1 MFVEKR
7 NVASCKESTKLNQ
20 IQFYL
25 LAYVYK
31 EYQKDELFTAA
42 DVLLKVS
49 KQGLYDQLVKDTGM
63 KRLTKETIGQAL
75 NTARHKLPTVLS
87 MEVVDNVLRHYKV
100 VGDWDATSYEWENP
114 PKEKKSRKT
123 MTSTGRLT
131 KLEVKVDELQMDVAG
146 LKSSVAAMEEDLR
159 KTREMMRKLMDRVSI
174 ILDGVGGKYSPPV
187 STRAASEVLVGDT
200 FKRFGDEE
208 IGERV
213 RDD

>member
-1 MFVEKR
+1 M
-7 NVASCKESTKLNQ
+7 A
-20 IQFYL
+20 
-25 LAYVYK
+25 
-31 EYQKDELFTAA
+31 
-42 DVLLKVS
+42 
-49 KQGLYDQLVKDTGM
+49 
-63 KRLTKETIGQAL
+63 RLTKETIGQAL
-75 NTARHKLPTVLS
+75 NTARHKLPTVLG

-114 PKEKKSRKT
+114 PKGKKTRKT

-146 LKSSVAAMEEDLR
+146 LKSSDADVLLQMQ
-159 KTREMMRKLMDRVSI
+159 KLSARVNKLLDRVSI
-174 ILDGVGGKYSPPV
+174 LLDGIGGKYSPPV

-200 FKRFGDEE
+200 FKRFGDEK